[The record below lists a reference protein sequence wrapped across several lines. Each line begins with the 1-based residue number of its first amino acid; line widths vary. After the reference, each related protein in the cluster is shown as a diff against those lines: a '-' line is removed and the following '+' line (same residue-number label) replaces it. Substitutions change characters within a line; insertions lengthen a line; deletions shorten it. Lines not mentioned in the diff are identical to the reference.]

1 MNETF
6 YAPIPGLSKPYFSLD
21 AVSYGKANIDVKSG
35 HVSDGNGIFVVTNM
49 FRPNVFCDVSLY
61 DGLSDVDEFKEDLKF
76 QVEYINSHTM
86 GDHDMQVLV
95 DASYAACQKHISHFG
110 RLFLTDMLTYIDIWA
125 ILHYLRFT
133 QDRDKVVQQY
143 LRYAQDFGHEFNDSV
158 KCSIGFG
165 RTIDFNT
172 WASNQGL

>member
-1 MNETF
+1 MDETF

-21 AVSYGKANIDVKSG
+21 AASYGE
-35 HVSDGNGIFVVTNM
+35 HGIFVVTNM
-49 FRPNVFCDVSLY
+49 FRPNVFCNVSLG
-61 DGLSDVDEFKEDLKF
+61 DGLSAAEEFKEDLKF

-86 GDHDMQVLV
+86 GDCDMQVLV

-133 QDRDKVVQQY
+133 QDRDKVIQQY
-143 LRYAQDFGHEFNDSV
+143 LKYAQDFGRKFNDSV
-158 KCSIGFG
+158 KCSIGSG
-165 RTIDFNT
+165 NTIDFNT
-172 WASNQGL
+172 WAFNQGL